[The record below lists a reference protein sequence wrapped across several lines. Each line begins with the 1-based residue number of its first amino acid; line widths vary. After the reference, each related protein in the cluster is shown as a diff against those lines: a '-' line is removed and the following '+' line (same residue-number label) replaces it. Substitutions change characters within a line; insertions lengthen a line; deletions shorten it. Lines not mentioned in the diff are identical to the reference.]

1 MLISLS
7 IRRNK
12 LILIKKLQEM
22 LKIKIAFLATV
33 VLLLFSCNT
42 KSKEE
47 KTTEI
52 KTEEHQHSESETI
65 QLNNGEKWK
74 VDDNMMLHIRNMEKD
89 VVHFDQEKSTNY
101 SLLADKLKTNI
112 DILTSNCTMKGQAH
126 DELHKWLVPYIEL
139 VDSFSKEK
147 SANQFTEIQNSFLT
161 FNQYFK

>member
-1 MLISLS
+1 
-7 IRRNK
+7 
-12 LILIKKLQEM
+12 M

-52 KTEEHQHSESETI
+52 KMEEHQHSDSEAI
-65 QLNNGEKWK
+65 QLNEGKKWK

-89 VVHFDQEKSTNY
+89 VMNFNSENNKNY
-101 SLLADKLKTNI
+101 PLLANKLKSNI
-112 DILTSNCTMKGQAH
+112 DLLTSNCTMKGEAH

-139 VDSFSKEK
+139 VDKFSKEK
-147 SANQFTEIQNSFLT
+147 SKNQFIEIQESFKT
-161 FNQYFK
+161 FNQYFQ

>member
-1 MLISLS
+1 LLISLS

-101 SLLADKLKTNI
+101 SLLANKLKTNI

-147 SANQFTEIQNSFLT
+147 SANQFTEIQNSFKT
-161 FNQYFK
+161 FNQYFQ

>member
-33 VLLLFSCNT
+33 VLLIFSCNT

-89 VVHFDQEKSTNY
+89 IIHFDQEKSTNY

-112 DILTSNCTMKGQAH
+112 DLLTSNCTMKGQAH

>member
-1 MLISLS
+1 
-7 IRRNK
+7 
-12 LILIKKLQEM
+12 M

-33 VLLLFSCNT
+33 ILLLFSCNT

-74 VDDNMMLHIRNMEKD
+74 VDDNMMIHIRNMEKD

-101 SLLADKLKTNI
+101 SLLANKLKTNI

-139 VDSFSKEK
+139 VDLFSKEK
-147 SANQFTEIQNSFLT
+147 SANQFTEIQNSFKT
-161 FNQYFK
+161 FNQYFQ

>member
-1 MLISLS
+1 
-7 IRRNK
+7 
-12 LILIKKLQEM
+12 M

-33 VLLLFSCNT
+33 VLLIFSCNT

-47 KTTEI
+47 KATKI

-74 VDDNMMLHIRNMEKD
+74 VDDNMMIHIRNMEKD

-101 SLLADKLKTNI
+101 SLLANKLKTNI

-161 FNQYFK
+161 FNQYFQ

>member
-1 MLISLS
+1 
-7 IRRNK
+7 
-12 LILIKKLQEM
+12 M

-33 VLLLFSCNT
+33 VLLIFSCNT

-89 VVHFDQEKSTNY
+89 VDHFDQEKDTNY

-139 VDSFSKEK
+139 VDSFSEEK
-147 SANQFTEIQNSFLT
+147 SANQFTEIQNSFKT
-161 FNQYFK
+161 FNQYFQ

>member
-1 MLISLS
+1 
-7 IRRNK
+7 
-12 LILIKKLQEM
+12 M

-33 VLLLFSCNT
+33 VLLIFSCNT

-74 VDDNMMLHIRNMEKD
+74 VDDNMMIHIRNMEKD

-101 SLLADKLKTNI
+101 SLLANKLKTNI
-112 DILTSNCTMKGQAH
+112 DILISNCTMKGQAH

-147 SANQFTEIQNSFLT
+147 SANQFTEIQNSFKT
-161 FNQYFK
+161 FNQYFQ

>member
-1 MLISLS
+1 
-7 IRRNK
+7 
-12 LILIKKLQEM
+12 M

-33 VLLLFSCNT
+33 VLLIFSCNT

-74 VDDNMMLHIRNMEKD
+74 VDDNMMIHIRNMEKD

-101 SLLADKLKTNI
+101 SLLANKLKTNI
-112 DILTSNCTMKGQAH
+112 DILISNCTMKGQAH

-147 SANQFTEIQNSFLT
+147 SANQFIEIQNSFKT
-161 FNQYFK
+161 FNQYFQ

>member
-1 MLISLS
+1 
-7 IRRNK
+7 
-12 LILIKKLQEM
+12 M
-22 LKIKIAFLATV
+22 LKIKIALLSTV

-89 VVHFDQEKSTNY
+89 IIHFDQEKSTNY

-112 DILTSNCTMKGQAH
+112 DTLTSNCTMKGQAH

-139 VDSFSKEK
+139 VDSFSEEK
-147 SANQFTEIQNSFLT
+147 SANQFTEIQNSFKT
-161 FNQYFK
+161 FNQYFQ

>member
-101 SLLADKLKTNI
+101 SLLANKLKTNI

-147 SANQFTEIQNSFLT
+147 SANQFTEIQNSFKT
-161 FNQYFK
+161 FNQYFQ

>member
-33 VLLLFSCNT
+33 VLLIFSCNT

-74 VDDNMMLHIRNMEKD
+74 VDDNMMLHIRNMEKE

-147 SANQFTEIQNSFLT
+147 SANQFTEIQNSFKT
-161 FNQYFK
+161 FNQYFQ

>member
-74 VDDNMMLHIRNMEKD
+74 VDDNMMIHIRNMEKD

-101 SLLADKLKTNI
+101 SLLANKLKTNI

-147 SANQFTEIQNSFLT
+147 SANQFTEIQNSFKT
-161 FNQYFK
+161 FNQYFQ

>member
-1 MLISLS
+1 
-7 IRRNK
+7 
-12 LILIKKLQEM
+12 M

-42 KSKEE
+42 KAKEE

-101 SLLADKLKTNI
+101 SLLANKLKTNI

-139 VDSFSKEK
+139 VDKFSKEK
-147 SANQFTEIQNSFLT
+147 SKNQFIEIQESFKT
-161 FNQYFK
+161 FNQYFQ

>member
-147 SANQFTEIQNSFLT
+147 SANQFTEIQNSFKT
-161 FNQYFK
+161 FNQYFQ

>member
-1 MLISLS
+1 
-7 IRRNK
+7 
-12 LILIKKLQEM
+12 M

-47 KTTEI
+47 KATEI

-89 VVHFDQEKSTNY
+89 VVHFDQEKGTNY
-101 SLLADKLKTNI
+101 SLLANKLKTNI

-147 SANQFTEIQNSFLT
+147 SANQFTEIQNSFKT
-161 FNQYFK
+161 FNQYFQ

>member
-1 MLISLS
+1 
-7 IRRNK
+7 
-12 LILIKKLQEM
+12 M
-22 LKIKIAFLATV
+22 LKIKIALLATV

-65 QLNNGEKWK
+65 QLNNGKKWK
-74 VDDNMMLHIRNMEKD
+74 VDDNMMLHIRNMEKE

-139 VDSFSKEK
+139 VDLFSKEK
-147 SANQFTEIQNSFLT
+147 SANQFTEIQNSFKT
-161 FNQYFK
+161 FNQYFQ

>member
-1 MLISLS
+1 
-7 IRRNK
+7 
-12 LILIKKLQEM
+12 M

-33 VLLLFSCNT
+33 ILLLFSCNT

-74 VDDNMMLHIRNMEKD
+74 VDDNMMIHIRNMEKD

-101 SLLADKLKTNI
+101 SLLANKLKTNI

-139 VDSFSKEK
+139 VDSFSEEK
-147 SANQFTEIQNSFLT
+147 SANQFTEIQNSFKT
-161 FNQYFK
+161 FNQYFQ

>member
-1 MLISLS
+1 
-7 IRRNK
+7 
-12 LILIKKLQEM
+12 M

-33 VLLLFSCNT
+33 ILLIFSCNT

-74 VDDNMMLHIRNMEKD
+74 VDDNMMIHIRNMEKD

-101 SLLADKLKTNI
+101 SLLANKLKTNI
-112 DILTSNCTMKGQAH
+112 DILISNCTMKGQAH

-147 SANQFTEIQNSFLT
+147 SANQFTEIQNSFKT
-161 FNQYFK
+161 FNQYFQ

>member
-1 MLISLS
+1 
-7 IRRNK
+7 
-12 LILIKKLQEM
+12 M

-33 VLLLFSCNT
+33 ILLLFSCNT

-101 SLLADKLKTNI
+101 SLLANKLKTNI

-139 VDSFSKEK
+139 VDLFSKEK
-147 SANQFTEIQNSFLT
+147 SANQFTEIQNSFKT
-161 FNQYFK
+161 FNQYFQ

>member
-101 SLLADKLKTNI
+101 SLLANKLKTNI

-139 VDSFSKEK
+139 VDSFSEEK
-147 SANQFTEIQNSFLT
+147 SANQFTEIQNSFKT
-161 FNQYFK
+161 FNQYFQ

>member
-1 MLISLS
+1 
-7 IRRNK
+7 
-12 LILIKKLQEM
+12 M

-33 VLLLFSCNT
+33 VLLIFSCNT

-74 VDDNMMLHIRNMEKD
+74 VDDNMMIHIRNMEKD

-101 SLLADKLKTNI
+101 SLLANKLKTNI
-112 DILTSNCTMKGQAH
+112 DILISNCTMKGQAH

-161 FNQYFK
+161 FNEYFK

>member
-1 MLISLS
+1 
-7 IRRNK
+7 
-12 LILIKKLQEM
+12 M
-22 LKIKIAFLATV
+22 LKIKTTLLAIAG
-33 VLLLFSCNT
+33 LLLFSCNT

-74 VDDNMMLHIRNMEKD
+74 VDDNMMIHIRNMEKE

-112 DILTSNCTMKGQAH
+112 DLLTSNCTMKGQAH